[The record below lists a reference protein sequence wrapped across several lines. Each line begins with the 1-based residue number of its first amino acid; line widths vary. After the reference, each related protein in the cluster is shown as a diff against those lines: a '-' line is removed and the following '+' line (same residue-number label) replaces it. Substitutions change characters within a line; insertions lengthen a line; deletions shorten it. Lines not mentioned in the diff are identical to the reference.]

1 MRLGIIAR
9 SDNTGLGNQTRELVN
24 MLNPDKI
31 MLINSRFFNQ
41 NKQHPEWYEGYN
53 CQTTIKG
60 FPTTDEILKFLTDID
75 VVISCE
81 LFYNPKFVDL
91 AKKRG
96 IKTILQYNYEFLDYL
111 ANPNQTLPDVLVAP
125 SLWNFEDVVDKFG
138 DKTSV
143 VHLPPPTDINLFSQA
158 RKINK
163 SKTHKRLLHIAG
175 KAAVKDRN
183 GTNTVIEMLNY
194 SSGDYELVIKTQ
206 SQLDIKSN
214 DPRLTIDASS
224 PDSHQS
230 LYEGFDAMIL
240 PRRYAGLCLPMNE
253 ALISALPVF
262 MTDISPNNKVLPSD
276 WLFESTKIDQLQTRT
291 MLDVYNGD
299 AKMLAKLVDDY
310 YDLDIPNLKNKAFD
324 LGNSNFSI
332 DSLKQKY
339 IDLINL

>member
-41 NKQHPEWYEGYN
+41 NKQHPEWYKGYN

-60 FPTTDEILKFLTDID
+60 FPTTTEIVEFLNDID

-143 VHLPPPTDINLFSQA
+143 VHLPPPTDINLFSEA

-194 SSGDYELVIKTQ
+194 SSGDYELVVKTQ

-262 MTDISPNNKVLPSD
+262 MTNISPNNKVLPND
-276 WLFESTKIDQLQTRT
+276 WLFNSTKIDQLQTRT

-299 AKMLAKLVDDY
+299 AKMLGKLVDDY
-310 YDLDIPNLKNKAFD
+310 YGLYIPNLKDKAFNI
-324 LGNSNFSI
+324 GNDNFSI
-332 DSLKQKY
+332 QSLKEKY
-339 IDLINL
+339 ISLINS

>member
-31 MLINSRFFNQ
+31 LLINSRFFNQ
-41 NKQHPEWYEGYN
+41 NKQHPEWYSEYN
-53 CQTTIKG
+53 CQTTTKG
-60 FPTTDEILKFLTDID
+60 FPTTNEIVEFLKDID

-91 AKKRG
+91 AKSRG

-111 ANPNQTLPDVLVAP
+111 ANPRLTLPDVLVAP
-125 SLWNFEDVVDKFG
+125 SLWNFGDVADKFG
-138 DKTSV
+138 HKTTV
-143 VHLPPPTDINLFSQA
+143 VHLPPPTNVSLFSKA
-158 RKINK
+158 REINK

-206 SQLDIKSN
+206 SQLDIKCN

-262 MTDISPNNKVLPSD
+262 MTDISPNSEVLPND
-276 WLFESTKIDQLQTRT
+276 WLFNSTKIDQLQTRT
-291 MLDVYNGD
+291 MLDVYSGD
-299 AKMLAKLVDDY
+299 AKILAKLVDDY
-310 YDLDIPNLKNKAFD
+310 YGLDIPKLKDKAFD
-324 LGNSNFSI
+324 IGNSNFSTE
-332 DSLKQKY
+332 SLKNKY
-339 IDLINL
+339 INLINS

>member
-60 FPTTDEILKFLTDID
+60 FPTTNEIVEFLKDID

-91 AKKRG
+91 AKSRG

-111 ANPNQTLPDVLVAP
+111 ANPNQTLPDALVAP
-125 SLWNFEDVVDKFG
+125 SLWNFEDVVDRFG

-158 RKINK
+158 KEINK
-163 SKTHKRLLHIAG
+163 SKTHKKLLHIAG

-206 SQLDIKSN
+206 SQLDIKCN

-262 MTDISPNNKVLPSD
+262 MTNISPNNKVLPND
-276 WLFESTKIDQLQTRT
+276 WLFNSTKIDQLQTRT
-291 MLDVYNGD
+291 MLDVYDGD
-299 AKMLAKLVDDY
+299 AKMLGKLVDDY
-310 YDLDIPNLKNKAFD
+310 YGLDIPNLKDKAFNI
-324 LGNSNFSI
+324 GNDNFSI
-332 DSLKQKY
+332 QSLKEKY
-339 IDLINL
+339 ISLINS

>member
-53 CQTTIKG
+53 YTTTLKG
-60 FPTTDEILKFLTDID
+60 FPTSSEIANFITGVD

-81 LFYNPKFVDL
+81 TFYNPRFIDV
-91 AKKRG
+91 ARSRG
-96 IKTILQYNYEFLDYL
+96 VKTILQYNYEFLDYL
-111 ANPNQTLPDVLVAP
+111 AKPNQTLPDVLVAP
-125 SLWNFEDVVDKFG
+125 SLWNFEDVISKFG
-138 DKTSV
+138 DKTRV
-143 VHLPPPTDINLFSQA
+143 VHLPPPTDINLFSNA
-158 RKINK
+158 KEINT

-194 SSGDYELVIKTQ
+194 SIGDYELVIKTQ
-206 SQLDIKSN
+206 TRLDIKCN
-214 DPRLTIDASS
+214 DPRLTIDNSS
-224 PDSHQS
+224 PDTHQS
-230 LYEGFDAMIL
+230 LSEGFDAMIL

-262 MTDISPNNKVLPSD
+262 MTDISPNNYILPKS
-276 WLFESTKIDQLQTRT
+276 WLIESAIIDRLRTRSV
-291 MLDVYNGD
+291 LDVYEAD
-299 AKMLAKLVDDY
+299 PKLLAKLVDDY
-310 YDLDIPNLKNKAFD
+310 INIEELSRFIE
-324 LGNSNFSI
+324 
-332 DSLKQKY
+332 KY
-339 IDLINL
+339 RALTSY

>member
-53 CQTTIKG
+53 YQTTIKG
-60 FPTTDEILKFLTDID
+60 FPTTNEIVEFLKDID

-143 VHLPPPTDINLFSQA
+143 VHLPPPTDINLFSKS
-158 RKINK
+158 REINK
-163 SKTHKRLLHIAG
+163 GKTHKRLLHIAG

-194 SSGDYELVIKTQ
+194 SIGDYELVVKTQ

-214 DPRLTIDASS
+214 DPRLTIDNSN

-262 MTDISPNNKVLPSD
+262 MTNISPNNKVLPPE
-276 WLFESTKIDQLQTRT
+276 WLFESTKIDTLQTRT
-291 MLDVYNGD
+291 MLDVYEGN
-299 AKMLAKLVDDY
+299 AKMLGKLVDDY
-310 YDLDIPNLKNKAFD
+310 YGLDIPNLKDKAFD
-324 LGNSNFSI
+324 IGNNIFSI
-332 DSLKQKY
+332 ESLKEKY
-339 IDLINL
+339 ISLINS

>member
-60 FPTTDEILKFLTDID
+60 FPNTNEILEFLKDID
-75 VVISCE
+75 VVLSCE

-91 AKKRG
+91 AKSRG

-111 ANPNQTLPDVLVAP
+111 ANPKQTLPDVLVAP
-125 SLWNFEDVVDKFG
+125 SLWNFEDVVNRFG

-143 VHLPPPTDINLFSQA
+143 IHLPPPTDINLFSQA
-158 RKINK
+158 KEINK

-206 SQLDIKSN
+206 SQLNIKCN

-262 MTDISPNNKVLPSD
+262 MTNISPNNKVLPND
-276 WLFESTKIDQLQTRT
+276 WLFNSTKIDQLQTRT
-291 MLDVYNGD
+291 MLDVYDGD
-299 AKMLAKLVDDY
+299 AKMLGKLVDDY
-310 YDLDIPNLKNKAFD
+310 YTLDISNLKDKAFEI
-324 LGNSNFSI
+324 GKNNFSI
-332 DSLKQKY
+332 QSLKEKY
-339 IDLINL
+339 INLINS

>member
-9 SDNTGLGNQTRELVN
+9 SDNTGLGNQTRELVK
-24 MLNPDKI
+24 MLDPDKI
-31 MLINSRFFNQ
+31 LLINSKFFNQ
-41 NKQHPEWYEGYN
+41 NKQHPEWYAGYN
-53 CQTTIKG
+53 CQTTMKG
-60 FPTTDEILKFLTDID
+60 FPTTNEVVEFLNDID

-81 LFYNPKFVDL
+81 LFYNVKFVDL
-91 AKKRG
+91 AKSRG

-111 ANPNQTLPDVLVAP
+111 ANPRLTLPDVLVAP
-125 SLWNFEDVVDKFG
+125 SLWNFGDVVDKFG
-138 DKTSV
+138 DKTIV
-143 VHLPPPTDINLFSQA
+143 VHLPPPTDVNLFSQA
-158 RKINK
+158 KEINK

-194 SSGDYELVIKTQ
+194 SIGDYELVIKTQ
-206 SQLDIKSN
+206 SQLEIKCD

-262 MTDISPNNKVLPSD
+262 MTDISPNNKVLPNE
-276 WLFESTKIDQLQTRT
+276 WLFNSTKIDQLQTRT
-291 MLDVYNGD
+291 MLDVYDGD

-310 YDLDIPNLKNKAFD
+310 YGLDIFKLKDKAFNI
-324 LGNSNFSI
+324 GSKNFSVN
-332 DSLKQKY
+332 SLKERY
-339 IDLINL
+339 VSLINS

>member
-111 ANPNQTLPDVLVAP
+111 ANPNQTLPDVLIAP

-158 RKINK
+158 REINK

-194 SSGDYELVIKTQ
+194 SSGDYELVVKTQ
-206 SQLDIKSN
+206 SQLDIKCN
-214 DPRLTIDASS
+214 DPRLTIDKSS

-230 LYEGFDAMIL
+230 LYEEFDAMIL

-262 MTDISPNNKVLPSD
+262 MTNISPNNKVLPND
-276 WLFESTKIDQLQTRT
+276 WLFNSTKIDQLQTRT
-291 MLDVYNGD
+291 MLDVYDGD
-299 AKMLAKLVDDY
+299 AKMLGKLVDDY
-310 YDLDIPNLKNKAFD
+310 YSLDIPNLKDKAFD
-324 LGNSNFSI
+324 IGNDNFSI
-332 DSLKQKY
+332 QSLKEKY
-339 IDLINL
+339 ISLINS

>member
-41 NKQHPEWYEGYN
+41 NKQHPEWYSEYN

-60 FPTTDEILKFLTDID
+60 FPNTNEILEFLKDID

-91 AKKRG
+91 AKSRG

-125 SLWNFEDVVDKFG
+125 SLWNFEDVVNKFG

-143 VHLPPPTDINLFSQA
+143 VHLPPPTDINLFSNA

-194 SSGDYELVIKTQ
+194 SIGDYELIVKTQ
-206 SQLDIKSN
+206 SQLNIKSN
-214 DPRLTIDASS
+214 DPRLTIDNSN

-253 ALISALPVF
+253 ALISGLPVF
-262 MTDISPNNKVLPSD
+262 MTDISPNNKVLPED
-276 WLFESTKIDQLQTRT
+276 WLFESKRIDELQTRT
-291 MLDVYNGD
+291 MLDVYDGN
-299 AKMLAKLVDDY
+299 AKMLGKLVDDY
-310 YDLDIPNLKNKAFD
+310 YGLDIPKLKDKAFD
-324 LGNSNFSI
+324 IGNSNFATE
-332 DSLKQKY
+332 SLKDKY
-339 IDLINL
+339 LKLINS

>member
-31 MLINSRFFNQ
+31 LLINSRFFNQ
-41 NKQHPEWYEGYN
+41 NKQHPEWYAKYN
-53 CQTTIKG
+53 CQTTTKG
-60 FPTTDEILKFLTDID
+60 FPTTNEIVEFLKDID

-91 AKKRG
+91 AKSRG

-111 ANPNQTLPDVLVAP
+111 ANPRLTLPDVLVAP
-125 SLWNFEDVVDKFG
+125 SLWNFGDVADKFG
-138 DKTSV
+138 HKTNV
-143 VHLPPPTDINLFSQA
+143 VHLPPPTNVSLFSKA
-158 RKINK
+158 REINK

-183 GTNTVIEMLNY
+183 GTKTVIEMLNY
-194 SSGDYELVIKTQ
+194 SIGDYELVIKTQ
-206 SQLDIKSN
+206 SKLDIKCN

-230 LYEGFDAMIL
+230 LYEGFDAMVL

-262 MTDISPNNKVLPSD
+262 MTDISPNNKVLPNE
-276 WLFESTKIDQLQTRT
+276 WLFNSTKIDQLQTRT
-291 MLDVYNGD
+291 MLDVYDGN
-299 AKMLAKLVDDY
+299 AKMLGKLVDDY
-310 YDLDIPNLKNKAFD
+310 YGLDIPKLKDKAFEI
-324 LGNSNFSI
+324 GNSNFSI
-332 DSLKQKY
+332 QSLKDKY
-339 IDLINL
+339 INLINS

>member
-53 CQTTIKG
+53 YQTTIKG

-91 AKKRG
+91 AKSRG

-143 VHLPPPTDINLFSQA
+143 IHLPPPTDINLFSQA
-158 RKINK
+158 REINK

-194 SSGDYELVIKTQ
+194 SSGDYELIVKTQ

-310 YDLDIPNLKNKAFD
+310 YDLNIPNLKNKAFD
-324 LGNSNFSI
+324 LGKNNFST

>member
-1 MRLGIIAR
+1 
-9 SDNTGLGNQTRELVN
+9 

-91 AKKRG
+91 AKSRG

-111 ANPNQTLPDVLVAP
+111 ANPRLTLPDVLVAP

-138 DKTSV
+138 DKTRV
-143 VHLPPPTDINLFSQA
+143 VHLPPPTDVNLFSGA
-158 RKINK
+158 REINK

-206 SQLDIKSN
+206 SQLDIKCN

-276 WLFESTKIDQLQTRT
+276 WLFNSTKIDQLQTRT

-310 YDLDIPNLKNKAFD
+310 YDLNILNLKNKAFD
-324 LGNSNFSI
+324 LGNNNFSI
-332 DSLKQKY
+332 QSLKDKY
-339 IDLINL
+339 ISLINS